1 MKMHETAWPRMPLGD
16 VSVINPRRPVLKR
29 PSDAPTAFVPMSA
42 VDESNG
48 TIREYA
54 LRRYEEISKGYTYFE
69 EGDILFAKIT
79 PCMQNG
85 KHAIIHDIPG
95 GFGFGSTEFHV
106 IRSSDRVDANYL
118 LHFLRQ
124 PSVLSGA
131 AAHFQGAVGQ
141 QRVPPEYIRS
151 LAVPLP
157 PVTEQKRIAAKLD
170 EQMATLASAQ
180 AALAAQREAATAL
193 RSVVLRTALDPATHS
208 DWSNSELRHLV
219 TFANG
224 LWTGKRPPFRQ
235 VKVIRNTNFSKECAL
250 DLRDVALIDVEG
262 KQLLSRQL
270 QPGDIILERSGGG
283 PTQPVGRVALFE
295 LHEGVYS
302 FSNFTSVMRVLPS
315 GSIMPRFLWYYLYYL
330 YRSGATEN
338 LQNRTSGIRNL
349 AFDSYAELQVPVP
362 TLAQQQRIAKHLDNG
377 MKQIDTLLASI
388 DVQAA
393 TLGSLRTSLL
403 DAAFS
408 GQV

>member
-1 MKMHETAWPRMPLGD
+1 MKIHETAWPRVPLGD

-54 LRRYEEISKGYTYFE
+54 LRRYAEISKGYTYFE

-85 KHAIIHDIPG
+85 KHAIIHGIPG

-118 LHFLRQ
+118 SHFLRQ
-124 PSVLSGA
+124 PSTLSGA

-141 QRVPPEYIRS
+141 QRVPPGYIRS

-170 EQMATLASAQ
+170 EQMATLTGAQ
-180 AALAAQREAATAL
+180 AALAAEREAATAL
-193 RSVVLRTALDPATHS
+193 LSAVPRATLDPTTHPDWPMVRVGEIYSQISIGRTPSRGVAEYFRGPFPWVSIADRNNTDFITDTHEHLSAGGIAHSNMKVVRAGSLLFSFKLTVGKVAFAGVDLFTNEAIASFAPLPDIDLRYLRYALPLSAATTTDSNTFGAHMLNKGKIANLAIPLPALPQQHWIAEYLDGGTKQVDSMVASLDSEATALNVLRA
-208 DWSNSELRHLV
+208 
-219 TFANG
+219 
-224 LWTGKRPPFRQ
+224 
-235 VKVIRNTNFSKECAL
+235 
-250 DLRDVALIDVEG
+250 
-262 KQLLSRQL
+262 
-270 QPGDIILERSGGG
+270 
-283 PTQPVGRVALFE
+283 
-295 LHEGVYS
+295 
-302 FSNFTSVMRVLPS
+302 
-315 GSIMPRFLWYYLYYL
+315 
-330 YRSGATEN
+330 
-338 LQNRTSGIRNL
+338 
-349 AFDSYAELQVPVP
+349 
-362 TLAQQQRIAKHLDNG
+362 
-377 MKQIDTLLASI
+377 
-388 DVQAA
+388 
-393 TLGSLRTSLL
+393 SLL